1 MSPGAEV
8 TCLDATDLGTE
19 MPGLAQ
25 KKILRGR
32 YLGAVIHGAEVAHA
46 DAGSLAAALPRFPC
60 SSQNWLAEQCWCRGV
75 GDGTRQRWPEQSQ
88 VLNLA

>member
-32 YLGAVIHGAEVAHA
+32 YLGARIHGAKVIA
-46 DAGSLAAALPRFPC
+46 SKRAAEGGGAPDRDD
-60 SSQNWLAEQCWCRGV
+60 V
-75 GDGTRQRWPEQSQ
+75 GD
-88 VLNLA
+88 